1 MNKKDIAAIRRQ
13 FKLDND
19 LLKINDIF
27 NVYIPKESSDIYHQ
41 ESQPFAML
49 DREQQELFMTNF
61 KKVLTGKL
69 DVKLFEVKFKRDTE
83 ENSQLILHES
93 LKTKDVEEWKAHM
106 LRIVEKMVNDD
117 VQYEKDMVVTF
128 IRGEYFNSTK
138 RFSEESEI
146 NDRDEVYTNPF
157 ILCSLNRTEEPKK
170 SLVFDYIEREFRSN
184 IMVDPIINLTSPVG
198 GFLFP
203 SITDDAADVNRVL
216 YATGKANQPDFH
228 FIENVLSGEDIITA
242 QEDKAVF
249 EEIVKDV
256 VGDEVDT
263 HTLANVY
270 EEINRMI
277 DEEEEEEESPTLNYR
292 EVERVLKV
300 SGVEDV
306 ETEKV
311 EEAFQKII
319 DDEKYELKASNIVP
333 NYTAKSIKIE
343 TPVAKVSISPEG
355 LKYIKRVN
363 YNGKRCLLIEVE
375 EDTMI
380 EGFKLIPQAELR

>member
-157 ILCSLNRTEEPKK
+157 ILCSLNRIEEPKK

-306 ETEKV
+306 ETDKV
-311 EEAFQKII
+311 EEAFQKVI